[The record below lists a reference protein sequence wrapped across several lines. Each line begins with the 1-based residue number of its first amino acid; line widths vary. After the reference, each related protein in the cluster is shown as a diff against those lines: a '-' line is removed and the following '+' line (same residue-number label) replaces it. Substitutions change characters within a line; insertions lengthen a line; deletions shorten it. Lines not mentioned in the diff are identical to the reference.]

1 MHALVSAL
9 LMKQRNCTL
18 AMLESRRCSLPS
30 RSAVN
35 STLTTYNGCTQREET
50 GNPDFNVD
58 RQPVVRAVA
67 VAEPVPVP
75 AVAAPLAPPAAGLPP
90 GAAATPRLLP
100 SSGERPPI
108 PQEQIV
114 LPGEPRT

>member
-1 MHALVSAL
+1 MMLTAHSNLAVDSAI
-9 LMKQRNCTL
+9 KTCN
-18 AMLESRRCSLPS
+18 
-30 RSAVN
+30 V
-35 STLTTYNGCTQREET
+35 CTQREET

-75 AVAAPLAPPAAGLPP
+75 TVATPLAPPAAGLPP
-90 GAAATPRLLP
+90 GAAATSRLLP

-114 LPGEPRT
+114 LPGEPRTCAWACSISATLCNFRLVPC